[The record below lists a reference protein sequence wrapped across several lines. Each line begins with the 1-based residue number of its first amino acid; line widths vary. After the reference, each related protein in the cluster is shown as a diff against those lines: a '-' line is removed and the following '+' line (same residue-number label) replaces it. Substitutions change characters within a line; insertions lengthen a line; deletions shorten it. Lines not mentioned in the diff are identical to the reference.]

1 MEQEYS
7 LEPREIPIAWGLKD
21 VLWASLL
28 GIVLFAGAAFGA
40 AIIQLLLGD
49 SPPAGWLTYLPGALV
64 ALSELAFVCG
74 VWAFG
79 ARKPGVSWRDLGLR
93 GFNPLIGCLGA
104 LALLFLTL
112 MVNMAWALVLYLLGW
127 EGQPPMLPLF
137 GGGAAGLVLAVVAT
151 VLVAPFA
158 EELFFR
164 GLVLPPLR
172 RRFGLWLAVAIDAA
186 LFSLLH
192 FTPTVFP
199 PIFIMGAF
207 FSLLYLYTGSIWP
220 GVILHGTVNL
230 LAILGAYLVGG

>member
-1 MEQEYS
+1 LDQELS
-7 LEPREIPIAWGLKD
+7 LEPRQTAVAWGLKD

-28 GIVLFAGAAFGA
+28 GIVLFAGTAFAAA
-40 AIIQLLLGD
+40 VVQILLED
-49 SPPAGWLTYLPGALV
+49 SSAAGWVTHLPGALV

-93 GFNPLIGCLGA
+93 RFNALIGCLGA
-104 LALLFLTL
+104 LALFFLTL
-112 MVNMAWALVLYLLGW
+112 AVNVAWALVLYLLGW
-127 EGQPPMLPLF
+127 EGQPPVQPLF
-137 GGGAAGLVLAVVAT
+137 GDDSGGLGLALLAT

-164 GLVLPPLR
+164 GMMLPPLR

-199 PIFIMGAF
+199 PIFVMGAF
-207 FSLLYLYTGSIWP
+207 FSLLYLHTGSIWP

-230 LAILGAYLVGG
+230 LAILTGYLAGG